1 MRRKTLA
8 KNLTRCRI
16 CLSRNLDKFLS
27 LGSMPIPNGFLKK
40 DQLSKKEEH
49 FPLEC
54 FVCRDCYLVQLTCV
68 VDPKIMFKNYVYIPS
83 TSKVMM
89 NNFSNL
95 AYLANQ
101 KVNLEDN
108 DLVVDI
114 GSNDGSLL
122 RFFKNFGAKVLG
134 IDPAENLAEI
144 AVQSG
149 IPTETRLFNKNSA
162 SFMFKKYGRAKII
175 TATNVVA
182 HIDDLHQLIQGVEV
196 LLDKNGIFVTEFPY
210 FLDLVAKNQ
219 FDTIYHEH
227 LSYFSLKPWINL
239 LDRYGFEI
247 IEAQRILVHGGSI
260 RLTHRRKSRQTRVKN
275 STVDYLISLE
285 GEAGLYKKHVYGE
298 FTKRIINLKDTLNR
312 LLKDLKTANKRIVGL
327 GAAAK
332 GNVLTHFFDIG
343 TETLDYI
350 ADSTPYK
357 HGLFTPGKHIPV
369 VKEEKV
375 LEDMP
380 DYALILAW
388 NFADEI
394 MEKHKVFKKRGGK
407 FIIPIPEVKVV

>member
-1 MRRKTLA
+1 MRKKTLV
-8 KNLTRCRI
+8 KDLTRCRI
-16 CLSRNLDKFLS
+16 CLSRNLYKFLS

-54 FVCRDCYLVQLTCV
+54 FVCMDCYLVQLTCV
-68 VDPKIMFKNYVYIPS
+68 VDPELMFKNYVYIPS
-83 TSKVMM
+83 TAKVMM

-101 KVNLEDN
+101 KVNLKGN

-134 IDPAENLAEI
+134 IDPAENLAKI
-144 AVQSG
+144 AIQSG

-162 SFMFKKYGRAKII
+162 SFIFKKYGRAKVI

-182 HIDDLHQLIQGVEV
+182 HIDDLHELMQGVEV
-196 LLDKNGIFVTEFPY
+196 LLDKNGIFITEFPY
-210 FLDLVAKNQ
+210 LLDLLTKNQ

-247 IEAQRILVHGGSI
+247 IEVQRVLVHGGSI
-260 RLTHRRKSRQTRVKN
+260 RLTHRAKRGKIRNR
-275 STVDYLISLE
+275 TVGYLISLE
-285 GEAGLYKKHVYGE
+285 EEAGLYEKKVYDQ
-298 FTKRIINLKDTLNR
+298 FTKRILNLRTVLNK
-312 LLKDLKTANKRIVGL
+312 LLKDLKAADKKIVGL

-407 FIIPIPEVKVV
+407 FIIPIPEVRIV